1 MLGSTRS
8 GRRRPKGI
16 AVRPA
21 AVREARLE
29 KGLSLA
35 DVAGADITRAAIH
48 LVETGKMR
56 PSMRTLEL
64 IARRTGRPVSHFL
77 AGHEVSEEQQA
88 ACDELSRLVDSG
100 MYREAVALGGRLLGE
115 KVDAAT
121 EADAR
126 LSVGRALVRIMD
138 GAGAMPHLA
147 RARLLFERMGDR
159 WMVAHALEQQATAMF
174 LVNDPRALGCALE
187 ALERSERLD
196 SPDPTLLASV
206 LNLLGSIHMGSRDWR
221 NAARFFEMGLS
232 ACEELV
238 SLRLTARLHDGLTAA
253 YQQLGDLGGALRSA
267 ERASALYAADADVT
281 GLIRAENNLGYALLQ
296 QHELDAA
303 ASHLLRALDLCDQHD
318 APPLARSYVLNSL
331 GELYIARGEP
341 DLARAYLLRSLGVT
355 QSLGERATEAT
366 ARHLLG
372 SACVQLD
379 EEDAADE
386 WFRTAIQLLARLD
399 LTERLR
405 ICAAE
410 YAELL
415 YRRGRPEESISYW
428 RLAAG
433 SRRRPTQS
441 VRADEFPMSGASA

>member
-1 MLGSTRS
+1 MLGSPRS
-8 GRRRPKGI
+8 GRRRPRGV
-16 AVRPA
+16 AVRPE
-21 AVREARLE
+21 AVRAARLE

-35 DVAGADITRAAIH
+35 DVAGGDVTRAAIH

-64 IARRTGRPVSHFL
+64 IARRTGRPVSYFL
-77 AGHEVSEEQQA
+77 AGSGSEEQRA

-100 MYREAVALGGRLLGE
+100 EYREALSLGGRLLDD
-115 KVDAAT
+115 KVDAAI
-121 EADAR
+121 EADVR
-126 LSVGRALVRIMD
+126 FGVGQALVRMMD
-138 GAGAMPHLA
+138 AAAALEHLA

-159 WMVAHALEQQATAMF
+159 CMVAHVLEQQAMAMF
-174 LVNDPRALGCALE
+174 LVDDPRALSCALE
-187 ALERSERLD
+187 ALERCERLD

-206 LNLLGSIHMGSRDWR
+206 LNLLGSIHLRGRDWH
-221 NAARFFEMGLS
+221 NAARFFEMGLA

-267 ERASALYAADADVT
+267 ERASALYAANADVT

-303 ASHLLRALDLCDQHD
+303 AAHLRRALELCEKHD
-318 APPLARSYVLNSL
+318 AHALARAYVLNSL
-331 GELYIARGEP
+331 GELHLARGEP
-341 DLARAYLLRSLGVT
+341 DMARTYLLRSLGVT

-366 ARHLLG
+366 ARHLLA

-379 EEDAADE
+379 QEDAADE
-386 WFRTAIQLLARLD
+386 WFTSAIDLLGRLD

-405 ICAAE
+405 LCAAE

-415 YRRGRPEESISYW
+415 YRRGRLDESISYW

-433 SRRRPTQS
+433 SANRPTRIVAAEQ
-441 VRADEFPMSGASA
+441 VTMGGASA